1 MRVPI
6 AAPRPVFNFERV
18 DASALCNDPHIPAR
32 DTSARNRH
40 RQCRGWAESLGVP
53 MHVQLLFGI
62 GVAFGFIAWGVV
74 TALYVWP
81 ELRLRSRIEA
91 LRPLLVLHGF
101 RSAFADNA
109 RSGFPYL
116 AAT

>member
-1 MRVPI
+1 
-6 AAPRPVFNFERV
+6 
-18 DASALCNDPHIPAR
+18 
-32 DTSARNRH
+32 
-40 RQCRGWAESLGVP
+40 

-101 RSAFADNA
+101 RSAFERGAELGKRTLGA
-109 RSGFPYL
+109 RHRGWVMSR
-116 AAT
+116 

>member
-1 MRVPI
+1 
-6 AAPRPVFNFERV
+6 
-18 DASALCNDPHIPAR
+18 
-32 DTSARNRH
+32 
-40 RQCRGWAESLGVP
+40 